1 MPFPAIIADIG
12 GTSARW
18 AFVPTTG
25 AVQFLP
31 PLPGF
36 NPAVGDP
43 GPMVAGVK
51 GLLSSDMR
59 GSSVQVHVY
68 GAGCG
73 HPDRQARMRDALSGI
88 WGAGRIHVESDLLGA
103 ARALH
108 GHDPGLALILGTGM
122 NIGHYDG
129 RALHCPMPSLG
140 FVLGDEGS
148 GADIGKHLLRAYF
161 HDEVPEELRPV
172 LFHDA
177 PTVAEAIRQVHRGTS
192 PQAWL
197 ARFTGAVAAHLDHP
211 WLRALVDDR
220 FDRLAALIVRY
231 FPEGQRGE
239 VRAVGSVALG
249 LQDALGPALAAQGM
263 RLGLVINDPLPLLVA
278 HHAPQAGQGSLPPS
292 AIR

>member
-1 MPFPAIIADIG
+1 MPFPSIIADIG

-18 AFVPTTG
+18 ALVPATG
-25 AVQFLP
+25 PVQFLP
-31 PLPGF
+31 SLPGF

-43 GPMVAGVK
+43 RPMVG
-51 GLLSSDMR
+51 GLMDVLPSDLR

-73 HPDRQARMRDALSGI
+73 HPDRQARMREVLSGI
-88 WGAGRIHVESDLLGA
+88 WDAGQVRVESDLLGA

-108 GHDPGLALILGTGM
+108 GGDPGLALILGTGM

-129 RALHCPMPSLG
+129 RDLHCPMPSLG

-148 GADIGKHLLRAYF
+148 GADIGKHLLHAFF
-161 HDEVPEELRPV
+161 HGEVPDELLPL
-172 LFHDA
+172 LFKDA
-177 PTVAEAIRQVHRGTS
+177 PTVADAIQQVHRGPS

-197 ARFTGAVAAHLDHP
+197 ARFTGAVAPHLGHP
-211 WLRALVDDR
+211 WLRALIDDR
-220 FDRLAALIVRY
+220 FDRLAALIARY
-231 FPEGQRGE
+231 FPEAQRGE

-263 RLGLVINDPLPLLVA
+263 RLGRVVNDPLPLLVA
-278 HHAPQAGQGSLPPS
+278 FHARSAG
-292 AIR
+292 